1 MLWVQLIILTSNV
14 RAAKWHACDE
24 NVCPLYRNDWSA
36 ANNFFFFF
44 HKSWKPHLFAQGKD
58 WTLKTYKHSFFSCSG
73 CVCEQIEHLNYKR
86 SFRLLPYRKTALKQW
101 KHSPNS
107 VVQHLK
113 LLNTGYGCFSALK
126 VPTSLRETPW
136 SLHLWCFSVGLAV
149 AHEPNEGLPHGPS
162 VSAPPGTPDLAW
174 WGFWS
179 HSLVEP
185 SNGSWPLVSKR
196 KAFGLQPP
204 TCSWIFYISSDES
217 DKFSWLKIIF
227 KNNKSICGIEEARGT
242 TQSTFHFQHHGS
254 RTAPYLVSKQ
264 QV

>member
-1 MLWVQLIILTSNV
+1 MRMCARYTGMIGLQQTT
-14 RAAKWHACDE
+14 
-24 NVCPLYRNDWSA
+24 
-36 ANNFFFFF
+36 FFFF

-162 VSAPPGTPDLAW
+162 VSAPPGTPDLAD
-174 WGFWS
+174 GAS
-179 HSLVEP
+179 GPTALLNQVMDPGHLYLKGKPLASSP
-185 SNGSWPLVSKR
+185 PLVHEFFIFLQMKVTNLV
-196 KAFGLQPP
+196 GLK
-204 TCSWIFYISSDES
+204 SS
-217 DKFSWLKIIF
+217 LKIIRV
-227 KNNKSICGIEEARGT
+227 KAS
-242 TQSTFHFQHHGS
+242 
-254 RTAPYLVSKQ
+254 V
-264 QV
+264 V